1 MKRSIIVATAIASL
15 VVPIL
20 APAGQALAQERPNR
34 QAEMS
39 REQARR
45 PDPSG
50 SMRPAPQRREARQE
64 RRQLLN
70 VVKRR
75 TRREN
80 AQRNAQPSHAQPLQE
95 PVNSAQKDV
104 HYDA

>member
-1 MKRSIIVATAIASL
+1 MAFSSLNEFFAMGGHAVYVWAAWGVTALLMLMIVWH
-15 VVPIL
+15 
-20 APAGQALAQERPNR
+20 
-34 QAEMS
+34 
-39 REQARR
+39 
-45 PDPSG
+45 
-50 SMRPAPQRREARQE
+50 ARQE

-75 TRREN
+75 ARSEN

-104 HYDA
+104 HHDA